1 VQDNPDY
8 LDLMLRFRRAFS
20 RADRD
25 ALGQV
30 LGPWF
35 EWHTHTFDPANPT
48 PTGRVLRGIDEV
60 LTEIAWRNKNWS
72 DVRYDGLVER
82 CAPNLVTQTFTI
94 SGVDRS
100 RHFEVK
106 AVDLYTIDDDDLI
119 LRKDTYWKQPM
130 V

>member
-1 VQDNPDY
+1 
-8 LDLMLRFRRAFS
+8 ML
-20 RADRD
+20 
-25 ALGQV
+25 GEI
-30 LGPWF
+30 LGPGF
-35 EWHTHTFDPANPT
+35 EWHTHTFDLSNPT
-48 PTGRVLRGIDEV
+48 STGRVLRGIDEV

-94 SGVDRS
+94 SGVDRG

-119 LRKDTYWKQPM
+119 LRKDTYWKQPA